1 MTNEVL
7 ILLFISSITNSEQ
20 KMMKTSRG
28 LVCPFVDTFF
38 RNDHVKNRLFMYDFY
53 MQGRRL
59 SSLVKL
65 GRVFYDYFIR
75 T

>member
-1 MTNEVL
+1 
-7 ILLFISSITNSEQ
+7 
-20 KMMKTSRG
+20 MMKTSRG
-28 LVCPFVDTFF
+28 LVCPFVDTF

-65 GRVFYDYFIR
+65 GGFYDYFIR

>member
-38 RNDHVKNRLFMYDFY
+38 RNDHVKKSFIYVRLLHARATFI
-53 MQGRRL
+53 L
-59 SSLVKL
+59 SSET
-65 GRVFYDYFIR
+65 REVFL
-75 T
+75 

>member
-1 MTNEVL
+1 LTNEVL

-38 RNDHVKNRLFMYDFY
+38 RNDHVKNRLFMYDFLHA
-53 MQGRRL
+53 RATFIL
-59 SSLVKL
+59 SSET
-65 GRVFYDYFIR
+65 REVFL
-75 T
+75 

>member
-1 MTNEVL
+1 
-7 ILLFISSITNSEQ
+7 
-20 KMMKTSRG
+20 MMKTSRG

-38 RNDHVKNRLFMYDFY
+38 RYDHVKNRLFMYDFY

-65 GRVFYDYFIR
+65 GRVFYDHFIR